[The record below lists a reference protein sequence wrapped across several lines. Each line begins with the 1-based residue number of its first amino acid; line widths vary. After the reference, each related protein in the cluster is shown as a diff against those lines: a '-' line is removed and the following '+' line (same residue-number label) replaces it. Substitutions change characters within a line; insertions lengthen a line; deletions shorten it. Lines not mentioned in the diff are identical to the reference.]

1 MVTPGIEGKVL
12 HEASRGTPIVCLRY
26 TGHGV
31 DAVCD
36 ALQARRLGQ
45 NPRVTTK
52 EGEVYNFPERGLLA
66 SLPFEAIKSLKNIF
80 NKNVRQEVLTLTFNA
95 DSLMIKGEQV
105 KTELTLKREAFDKH
119 CYAHYIVGD

>member
-1 MVTPGIEGKVL
+1 MFLIEAHV
-12 HEASRGTPIVCLRY
+12 HFEVS
-26 TGHGV
+26 H
-31 DAVCD
+31 
-36 ALQARRLGQ
+36 
-45 NPRVTTK
+45 TK
-52 EGEVYNFPERGLLA
+52 DIGCSEVYNFPERGLLA